1 MKARLILPATLV
13 LVGGVATCAKLV
25 GGAPPIHDIAT
36 DTNDPPLFVDVLPL
50 RAGARNSAEYGGS
63 QVAALQHAAYPDI
76 APVDLVITPAAAF
89 AKALATAKTMGWAL
103 VATDAS
109 AGRIEATATT
119 PFFRFRDDVVIRIR
133 PRDGGSRVD
142 IRSVSRF
149 GGSDLGKNAS
159 RIREFIVHLRESQ
172 AHEH

>member
-13 LVGGVATCAKLV
+13 LIGGVATCAKLV

-63 QVAALQHAAYPDI
+63 RVAALQHAAYPDI

-89 AKALATAKTMGWAL
+89 AKARSSTVFRVTISTLACLPLRSTMKS
-103 VATDAS
+103 AT
-109 AGRIEATATT
+109 
-119 PFFRFRDDVVIRIR
+119 
-133 PRDGGSRVD
+133 
-142 IRSVSRF
+142 
-149 GGSDLGKNAS
+149 
-159 RIREFIVHLRESQ
+159 
-172 AHEH
+172 

>member
-1 MKARLILPATLV
+1 MKARLILPATMV
-13 LVGGVATCAKLV
+13 LIGGVATCAKLA

-63 QVAALQHAAYPDI
+63 RVAALQHAAYPDI
-76 APVDLVITPAAAF
+76 APVDLSISPTAAF
-89 AKALATAKTMGWAL
+89 AKALATAKTMDWAI
-103 VATDAS
+103 VATDSA

-119 PFFRFRDDVVIRIR
+119 RVFRFRDDVVIRIR

-142 IRSVSRF
+142 IRSVSRL

-159 RIREFIVHLRESQ
+159 RIREFLVRLRESPV
-172 AHEH
+172 HER